1 MIMSTLQNNSALQQQ
16 QQQQPSNNL
25 RMSQEGGSSLGVSK
39 VNLVENN
46 DKMRQLVEKWANSR
60 VEITEIGKFLQS
72 IGSTDLESQY
82 YGVIGLR
89 KLVSMGI
96 FIFDNSLILAR
107 K

>member
-1 MIMSTLQNNSALQQQ
+1 MMTSSTQQNNTGLQQQ
-16 QQQQPSNNL
+16 NSSV
-25 RMSQEGGSSLGVSK
+25 RMSQEGSSLAVSK

-46 DKMRQLVEKWANSR
+46 EKMRQLVEKWANSR
-60 VEITEIGKFLQS
+60 VEITEIGKFIQS

-82 YGVIGLR
+82 FGVIGLR

-96 FIFDNSLILAR
+96 KNNSPAKIPKTMNR